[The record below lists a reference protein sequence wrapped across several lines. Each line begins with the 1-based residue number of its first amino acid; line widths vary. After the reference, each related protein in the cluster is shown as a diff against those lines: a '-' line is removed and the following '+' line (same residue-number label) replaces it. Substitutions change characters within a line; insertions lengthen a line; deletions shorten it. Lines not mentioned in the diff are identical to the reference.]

1 VLVAVPVGVATE
13 IRPEPVLAG
22 TLVLT
27 CEAVALLVAAYD
39 VLTVTR
45 SFAAM
50 SKSVP
55 LMATAVPL
63 VPMLGVKPVM
73 VGPPELAR
81 TVKFVVLDTDPD
93 GVVTV
98 IGPVVA
104 VLGTVTMSCVAL
116 AEVTAAETPLKL
128 TPS

>member
-1 VLVAVPVGVATE
+1 
-13 IRPEPVLAG
+13 
-22 TLVLT
+22 
-27 CEAVALLVAAYD
+27 
-39 VLTVTR
+39 
-45 SFAAM
+45 
-50 SKSVP
+50 
-55 LMATAVPL
+55 
-63 VPMLGVKPVM
+63 
-73 VGPPELAR
+73 
-81 TVKFVVLDTDPD
+81 VLDTDPD